1 MRAREFITET
11 QLPGIHHEQAKALP
25 ATYVIPA
32 LQNQDPYLQYRFG
45 VAIAKAKGQIHDTD
59 PVPKYA
65 HESAWGENQI
75 VVSFDPGVE
84 KYIDLALKE
93 IGLSPGDKK
102 LISSPK
108 SEESN
113 TVNIISPVA
122 KIKKNKYG
130 V

>member
-11 QLPGIHHEQAKALP
+11 RIANIHQDQAKALP

-45 VAIAKAKGQIHDTD
+45 LAIAKAKVQVHDPD
-59 PVPKYA
+59 PTPKYA
-65 HESAWGENQI
+65 PESVWGENQI

-84 KYIDLALKE
+84 QYIDLALKE
-93 IGLSPGDKK
+93 IGLSPSDKK

-108 SEESN
+108 SEESRD
-113 TVNIISPVA
+113 VNKASPVA